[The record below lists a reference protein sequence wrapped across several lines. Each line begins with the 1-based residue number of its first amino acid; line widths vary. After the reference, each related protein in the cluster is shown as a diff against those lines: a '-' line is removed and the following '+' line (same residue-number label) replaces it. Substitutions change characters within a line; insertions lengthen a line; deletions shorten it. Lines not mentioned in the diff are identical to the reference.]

1 MKLFNPFYKKPI
13 NFHKKPINS
22 RKEIPIAEVLNPLTT
37 KQLVKEND
45 HDQFYFR
52 MLEQQGIVLNERQ
65 LEAVRQTEGP
75 VLTLAGAGSGKTSV
89 LTARIGY
96 LINVKKVKP
105 ENILVLTF
113 TRKAAEEMKERIAQL
128 PGLSKNTVRNLV
140 AGTFHSVFLQILKS
154 QGYDHRILSNEKHKE
169 VIIKRILKDMGLK
182 DDYEPETI
190 LSLISYSKNQLL
202 TIEDL
207 PEQTPVEREFKD
219 IFRRYEEWKN
229 KEHCM
234 DFDDML
240 VYTYQLLNENQ
251 RLLERLQERFKY
263 IEVDE
268 FQDTNIAQYRV
279 LQMLAEKHK
288 NLFVVGDDDQSIYAF
303 RGASSDIIL
312 NFPKDYPNTRIV
324 KLDINYRSNPSI
336 VGLGNE
342 IIKYNQKRHAKTLR
356 CYKRSNEYLTPFY
369 MRPKDTAD
377 EAQLIVENMR
387 SDVQQ
392 GTRKWKD
399 FVVLYRTHAV
409 SRAIVEQLVLKN
421 IPFVVYGDKK
431 PFYEHPIVKPV
442 LDYIRLSINPNH
454 LNALKSILPTM
465 YLNRD
470 KAIDY
475 ITTEMVFN
483 PLDESKTLLHYLL
496 RMPGLH
502 PSQKELIIER
512 IRLLDDIKKMSPVD
526 AIREIRQGKG
536 QYEKYLEIDQRRS
549 FTLQKEFA
557 NEMLDELVS
566 SAIPHKTHE
575 SYLNLIDK
583 ILKKHEEME
592 ELKKDPYADV
602 VSLMTIH
609 NAKGLEFPCVYLIGA
624 SDYILPHAV
633 AIQGAEDIITTQQKH
648 NKSKNTSVN
657 EAIEE
662 ERRLMYVAVTRAKE
676 ELYISSPKTFR
687 NRDLEIS
694 RFLLEV
700 FR

>member
-1 MKLFNPFYKKPI
+1 MKLLNQ
-13 NFHKKPINS
+13 FHKKPVNS
-22 RKEIPIAEVLNPLTT
+22 KKEIPIAEILSPLTT
-37 KQLVKEND
+37 KQLVDKND
-45 HDQFYFR
+45 QDEFYIR

-89 LTARIGY
+89 LTARVGY
-96 LINVKKVKP
+96 LINVKRIDP

-113 TRKAAEEMKERIAQL
+113 TRKAAEEMKERIAKL
-128 PGLSKNTVRNLV
+128 PGLSKNTIRNLV

-154 QGYDHRILSNEKHKE
+154 QGYDHKILSNEKHKE

-182 DDYEPETI
+182 DDYDPETI
-190 LSLISYSKNQLL
+190 LSLISFSKNQLL
-202 TIEDL
+202 TVDDL
-207 PEQTPVEREFKD
+207 PEQTPIEREFKE
-219 IFRRYEEWKN
+219 IFRRYEQWKN
-229 KEHCM
+229 EEHYM

-240 VYTYQLLNENQ
+240 VYTYHLLNENE
-251 RLLERLQERFKY
+251 RLLERLQERFRY

-268 FQDTNIAQYRV
+268 FQDTNIAQYKV

-303 RGASSDIIL
+303 RGANSDIIL
-312 NFPKDYPNTRIV
+312 NFPKDYPNTYIV
-324 KLDINYRSNPSI
+324 TLDVNYRSNPSI

-342 IIKYNQKRHAKTLR
+342 IIKYNKKRHVKTLR
-356 CYKRSNEYLTPFY
+356 CYTGSNEYFTPFY
-369 MRPKDTAD
+369 MRPKDTVD
-377 EAQLIVENMR
+377 EAQLIVENMK
-387 SDVQQ
+387 SDVQH
-392 GTRKWKD
+392 GTRKWRD

-442 LDYIRLSINPNH
+442 LDYIRLSTNPND

-483 PLDESKTLLHYLL
+483 PLDDSKTLLHYLL

-502 PSQKELIIER
+502 PSQKELITER
-512 IRLLDDIKKMSPVD
+512 IHLLNDIKKMSPAD

-557 NEMLDELVS
+557 REMLDEL
-566 SAIPHKTHE
+566 SASASYHNTHA

-583 ILKKHEEME
+583 ILKRHEEME
-592 ELKKDPYADV
+592 ELKKNPYADV

-633 AIQGAEDIITTQQKH
+633 ALQEAEDMATTQQTVD
-648 NKSKNTSVN
+648 KSEDKLNRAV
-657 EAIEE
+657 EE

-676 ELYISSPKTFR
+676 ELYVSSPKRFR

-694 RFLLEV
+694 RFLLDV

>member
-1 MKLFNPFYKKPI
+1 MKLLNQ
-13 NFHKKPINS
+13 FHKKPVNS
-22 RKEIPIAEVLNPLTT
+22 KKEIPIAEILSPLTT
-37 KQLVKEND
+37 KQLVDKND
-45 HDQFYFR
+45 QDEFYIR

-89 LTARIGY
+89 LTARVGY
-96 LINVKKVKP
+96 LINVKRINP

-113 TRKAAEEMKERIAQL
+113 TRKAAEEMKERIAKL
-128 PGLSKNTVRNLV
+128 PGLSKNTIRNLV
-140 AGTFHSVFLQILKS
+140 TGTFHSVFLQILKA
-154 QGYDHRILSNEKHKE
+154 QGYDHKILSNEKHKE

-182 DDYEPETI
+182 DDYDPETI
-190 LSLISYSKNQLL
+190 LSLISFRKNQLL
-202 TIEDL
+202 TVEDL
-207 PEQTPVEREFKD
+207 PEQTPIEREFKE
-219 IFRRYEEWKN
+219 IFRRYEQWKTE
-229 KEHCM
+229 EHYM

-251 RLLERLQERFKY
+251 RLLERLQERFRY

-268 FQDTNIAQYRV
+268 FQDTNIAQYKV
-279 LQMLAEKHK
+279 LQMLADKHK

-303 RGASSDIIL
+303 RGADSDIII
-312 NFPKDYPNTRIV
+312 NFPKDYPNTYIV
-324 KLDINYRSNPSI
+324 KLDVNYRSNPSI

-342 IIKYNQKRHAKTLR
+342 IIKHNQYRHDKTLR
-356 CYKRSNEYLTPFY
+356 CYTACNDYFTPFY
-369 MRPKDTAD
+369 MRPKDTVD
-377 EAQLIVENMR
+377 EAQVIVENMI

-392 GTRKWKD
+392 GARKWKD

-421 IPFVVYGDKK
+421 IPFVVHGDKT

-442 LDYIRLSINPNH
+442 LDYIRLSVNPKD
-454 LNALKSILPTM
+454 LDALKSILPTM
-465 YLNRD
+465 YLNRE

-502 PSQKELIIER
+502 SSQKELIIER
-512 IRLLDDIKKMSPVD
+512 IRMLDDIKKMSPID

-557 NEMLDELVS
+557 REMLDEL
-566 SAIPHKTHE
+566 SASASYHNTHE

-583 ILKKHEEME
+583 ILKRHEEME
-592 ELKKDPYADV
+592 KLKKDPHADV

-609 NAKGLEFPCVYLIGA
+609 NSKGLEFPCVYLIGA
-624 SDYILPHAV
+624 SDQILPHAV
-633 AIQGAEDIITTQQKH
+633 ALQEAEDMINTQQTID
-648 NKSKNTSVN
+648 KSEDKSINRAV
-657 EAIEE
+657 EE

-676 ELYISSPKTFR
+676 ELYVSSPKRFR

-694 RFLLEV
+694 RFLLDV